1 MKTLIKWIAKNPKY
15 TALIISIINTVLLF
29 IVMSQ
34 KPEILDLGTESFLL
48 NLWGGV
54 SMFILFFLILFLGFC
69 GGGMIVMLL
78 DEGWTMFKHWAEK
91 L

>member
-48 NLWGGV
+48 NLW
-54 SMFILFFLILFLGFC
+54 
-69 GGGMIVMLL
+69 
-78 DEGWTMFKHWAEK
+78 
-91 L
+91 